1 MQMSTATVENIQNQL
16 KKNGF
21 NLNQLNKILSKGLS
35 ANEAEI
41 LGNGRMNRGSST
53 SGGQAYTGNQNQ
65 KLMS

>member
-1 MQMSTATVENIQNQL
+1 MSTATVENIQNQL

-21 NLNQLNKILSKGLS
+21 NLNQLNKILSKGIT
-35 ANEAEI
+35 NEAAEI
-41 LGNGRMNRGSST
+41 LGGGRMNRGSAT